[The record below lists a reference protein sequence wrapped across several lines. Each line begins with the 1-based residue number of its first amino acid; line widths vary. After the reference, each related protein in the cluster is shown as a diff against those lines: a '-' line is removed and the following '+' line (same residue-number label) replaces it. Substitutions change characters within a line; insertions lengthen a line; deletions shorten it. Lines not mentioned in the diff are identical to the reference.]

1 MNYSSLSKYDKT
13 NNKSDEK
20 LINLKE
26 DDKEINKYEAKNAI
40 QHIFRNQFKKYMKN
54 DINYKLKNYN
64 GVNEKNNQLYKEL
77 FIDNPIQFCV
87 LSLDIN

>member
-1 MNYSSLSKYDKT
+1 MNYSSLSKYDKI
-13 NNKSDEK
+13 NNKSEEK

-26 DDKEINKYEAKNAI
+26 NEKEINKYEAKNAI

-64 GVNEKNNQLYKEL
+64 GVNEKNIQLYKEL